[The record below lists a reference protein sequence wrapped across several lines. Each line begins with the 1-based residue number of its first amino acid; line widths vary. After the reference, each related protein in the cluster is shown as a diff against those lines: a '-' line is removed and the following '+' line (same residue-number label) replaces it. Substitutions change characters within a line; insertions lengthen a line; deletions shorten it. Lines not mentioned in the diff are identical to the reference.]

1 MELPQPLTLQSDFSQ
16 QITLLKARQSQFESQ
31 EKFLEADSV
40 LRQIG
45 QLTAEAKIASE
56 RHLQAQQQHEK
67 LELESAHDFEFA
79 EFRAQWEGR
88 LVEYRTAAARL
99 EEELRVRQS
108 VQVESLVQQ
117 YAAALPTLPKPSAQ
131 LLSARKTKESL
142 IKAKQ
147 YKEAHA
153 TNLKIANLEQIDAER
168 FLTTTQ
174 EKIEQARR
182 QIASK
187 QAIEADA
194 LHLKHELGFK
204 DLLRQRELELERL
217 SKRFKN
223 TSSALANLH
232 GMVKTRSESRVTKLS
247 LAPKRIER
255 ILQSAKSAAT
265 SPLQSPKSKSGAG
278 SRGFSPKLGDGYET
292 RGDSR

>member
-1 MELPQPLTLQSDFSQ
+1 MELPGVLTLQSDFAQ
-16 QITLLKARQSQFESQ
+16 QIVLLKARQSQLLSQ

-45 QLTAEAKIASE
+45 QLTEEAKIAAE
-56 RHLQAQQQHEK
+56 RHLEAQQQHEK
-67 LELESAHDFEFA
+67 LELESAHDSEFA
-79 EFRAQWEGR
+79 EFRAQWESR

-99 EEELRVRQS
+99 EEELRKKQS
-108 VQVESLVQQ
+108 GQVESLVQQ
-117 YAAALPTLPKPSAQ
+117 YAAALPTLPKPSPQ
-131 LLSARKTKESL
+131 LLSARKMKESL

-153 TNLKIANLEQIDAER
+153 INLKIANLEQKDAEK
-168 FLTTTQ
+168 FLTSTQ

-187 QAIEADA
+187 QAIDTEA
-194 LHLKHELGFK
+194 LHLKHELGFQE
-204 DLLRQRELELERL
+204 LLRQREFELERL

-232 GMVKTRSESRVTKLS
+232 GMVKTRSESRVAKLS

-265 SPLQSPKSKSGAG
+265 SPLQSPKSKSGTG
-278 SRGFSPKLGDGYET
+278 SRGLSPRLGDGYET
-292 RGDSR
+292 LGDSR